1 MDDLH
6 RQTQQATENMQRLDP
21 QINNLR
27 EQLSRI
33 EKYVSGNV
41 GQAVK
46 KSSDAIKDG
55 LGQAEH
61 LQQLL
66 AILLKTALE
75 SNSEVAVAQ
84 QQSLELVTR
93 KANDEMGALMAV
105 VTGAVA
111 SSITLQN
118 QIVSRRYY
126 ITGISS
132 F

>member
-1 MDDLH
+1 
-6 RQTQQATENMQRLDP
+6 MQRLDP